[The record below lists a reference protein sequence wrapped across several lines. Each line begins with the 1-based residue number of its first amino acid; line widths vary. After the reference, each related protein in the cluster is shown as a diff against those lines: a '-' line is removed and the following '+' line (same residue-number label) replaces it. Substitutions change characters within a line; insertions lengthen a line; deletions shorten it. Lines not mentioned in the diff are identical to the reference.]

1 MKKSMNE
8 YFEYIK
14 VIYLNEFSSYM
25 TKSTR
30 KEKKAMND
38 IFEWNE
44 ELMFRV
50 IQDKKIIFHLNL
62 PKFIEEND
70 LKNEETLVD
79 ISVQGKDYIHYLIE
93 NENNPVSLTYFLP
106 TQAAPAA
113 AL

>member
-25 TKSTR
+25 TQNTR
-30 KEKKAMND
+30 NEIQAMND

-50 IQDKKIIFHLNL
+50 IQDKKIIFH
-62 PKFIEEND
+62 
-70 LKNEETLVD
+70 
-79 ISVQGKDYIHYLIE
+79 
-93 NENNPVSLTYFLP
+93 
-106 TQAAPAA
+106 
-113 AL
+113 